1 MIERIEHNKARR
13 IEMPEGGTI
22 PPSIRPVGDSGLIA
36 GERFGPDFEERLI
49 AVLERI
55 AEALEKRDA

>member
-1 MIERIEHNKARR
+1 
-13 IEMPEGGTI
+13 MPEGGNI